1 MTAESIEVAPQE
13 LYLTEDD
20 FEEDTNRRAEV
31 TLWRTKIS
39 VVLHDKRTF
48 SVLGV
53 AYLPHRHRL
62 DTTVFERL
70 FFVIV
75 LIAAIK

>member
-53 AYLPHRHRL
+53 AYLPHRHIGLYNSFR
-62 DTTVFERL
+62 
-70 FFVIV
+70 
-75 LIAAIK
+75 AIIFCNRANCCD